1 MKKTDPRVGAYV
13 AKAAPFAQP
22 ILKTLRAAVHAACPD
37 VEETV
42 KWGMPAFVTNGR
54 ILCGMAAFKAH
65 ATFGFWHQG
74 MQAVTGA
81 GSSGMIGA
89 LGRIT
94 SPSDLPPAKTLRAWL
109 RKAVELNTSG
119 EPARPRPKRK
129 PAGPVA
135 VPADLAAALKKNPKA
150 SEAFAA
156 FRPSHRKEYVEW
168 ITEAKREETRA
179 RRLATAVEWIAQ
191 GKARNW
197 KYENC

>member
-1 MKKTDPRVGAYV
+1 MRKDPRVDAYV

-42 KWGMPAFVTNGR
+42 KWGMPAFVTDGR

-65 ATFGFWHQG
+65 ATFGFWHKG

-81 GSSGMIGA
+81 GSTGMIGA

-94 SPSDLPPAKTLRAWL
+94 SPADLPPAKTLRVWL
-109 RKAVELNTSG
+109 RKAVELNASG
-119 EPARPRPKRK
+119 EPARPRPERK
-129 PAGPVA
+129 PAGAVV
-135 VPADLAAALKKNPKA
+135 VPADLAAALKKSPKA
-150 SEAFAA
+150 KAIFDG
-156 FRPSHRKEYVEW
+156 FPPGRRREYAEW